1 MLHAIKEINGFNPLI
16 DNKIIFEDFVEKKTK
31 NKKLMKNLSKCQ
43 EIMVLEW
50 ETYQIFC
57 IVKNI
62 RNSLVFNYQD
72 KQMQAFP
79 PKYFFEEVEE
89 DYSLKMFL
97 YC

>member
-1 MLHAIKEINGFNPLI
+1 
-16 DNKIIFEDFVEKKTK
+16 
-31 NKKLMKNLSKCQ
+31 
-43 EIMVLEW
+43 MVLEW

-97 YC
+97 YCWKASKIYSKRLLRFINCNRIIKSTEYQKILNLLN

>member
-16 DNKIIFEDFVEKKTK
+16 DNKTIFEGFVEKKK
-31 NKKLMKNLSKCQ
+31 KKKLMKNLLKCQ

-62 RNSLVFNYQD
+62 INSLVFNDQD
-72 KQMQAFP
+72 KQTQAFP
-79 PKYFFEEVEE
+79 QKLFF
-89 DYSLKMFL
+89 
-97 YC
+97 